1 MPRRPRRDDLD
12 VDRLVALVQDDQ
24 ACRDLRTYFGAGL
37 AEGELPLYTGGH
49 FELLDDGGDRP
60 EVCDQFTA
68 WDLLAVELL
77 SVQVPRRVALD
88 LVDGALGKDMTA
100 LLRQIPTP
108 VRLWTARAE
117 QLIKDG
123 GPADRAWRLLED
135 QDGVGWVTAG
145 KLLARKRPSLIPVYD
160 NVVRCAFGRPKNPWT
175 ALRDALMRPDCRL
188 RTALED
194 LKADA
199 GIPKAVSPLRVLDVA
214 VWMRHRPV
222 HRGYR
227 CAGLA

>member
-1 MPRRPRRDDLD
+1 MSKSFSVSPR
-12 VDRLVALVQDDQ
+12 
-24 ACRDLRTYFGAGL
+24 
-37 AEGELPLYTGGH
+37 
-49 FELLDDGGDRP
+49 
-60 EVCDQFTA
+60 
-68 WDLLAVELL
+68 LLA
-77 SVQVPRRVALD
+77 
-88 LVDGALGKDMTA
+88 
-100 LLRQIPTP
+100 
-108 VRLWTARAE
+108 
-117 QLIKDG
+117 G
-123 GPADRAWRLLED
+123 GPRLNLKD
-135 QDGVGWVTAG
+135 PRV
-145 KLLARKRPSLIPVYD
+145 L
-160 NVVRCAFGRPKNPWT
+160 VRCAFGRPKNPWT